1 MDRNEVQTRRKY
13 PVGWK
18 LSVFF
23 GAFILLYTA
32 GVVLPLEVTPHYH
45 IFMSRIWNW
54 TEILTLLLAV
64 YYIIRTKVFQWKQA
78 VIALSLGLICL
89 VSLFRDPRTADIIV
103 TSLCVAAAFYAACRP
118 YELAG
123 VENVSIHTGI
133 VGSIRYF
140 GLGAAVSVPLAVLNV
155 YIIH

>member
-1 MDRNEVQTRRKY
+1 M
-13 PVGWK
+13 
-18 LSVFF
+18 
-23 GAFILLYTA
+23 
-32 GVVLPLEVTPHYH
+32 
-45 IFMSRIWNW
+45 
-54 TEILTLLLAV
+54 
-64 YYIIRTKVFQWKQA
+64 FQWKQA